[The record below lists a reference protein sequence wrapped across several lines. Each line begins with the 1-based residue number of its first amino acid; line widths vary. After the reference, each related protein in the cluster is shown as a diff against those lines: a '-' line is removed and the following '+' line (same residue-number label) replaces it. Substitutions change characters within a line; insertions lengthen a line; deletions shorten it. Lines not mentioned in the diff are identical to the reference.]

1 MEFNVENCLKQTDN
15 FACQSNVESV
25 LMKPAHRHSD
35 KPKLSIVIPT
45 YKRLETLKEA
55 VSSAL
60 SQTYW
65 TYYNLVYDIIIV
77 EDNPESDTPIEKYL
91 MSLED
96 NRICYYKNSSN
107 LGLVGNFNRAVSLA
121 DGDYAVLL
129 HDDDFLFPDYLE
141 RMAQLVWRYKDADII
156 CTRPVKW
163 HEDRGEARPVQPIGV
178 ECVPRDNKE
187 PKLYRLWKPLSDWEP
202 YCRNFLPTGVTFK
215 KESFMRTGGFDH
227 LSGPSTDL
235 YYIVRVGQSVNYYMY
250 ECPLFVYRWSENES
264 MKFSTRVDFIKA
276 GLPLRRKLLEKYGV
290 PSFVSNLLIKNYCAV
305 SQANMK
311 RDFPDKEFNV
321 DGFILPRGRFEAFL
335 AKKTQDILS
344 WCLRLR
350 KIFAG
355 SQ

>member
-1 MEFNVENCLKQTDN
+1 MEFNVENCLKQNDN

-25 LMKPAHRHSD
+25 LMKDCKCHLE
-35 KPKLSIVIPT
+35 PKFSIVIPT

-55 VSSAL
+55 VNSAL
-60 SQTYW
+60 LQTY
-65 TYYNLVYDIIIV
+65 NRLLDVVIV
-77 EDNPESDTPIEKYL
+77 EDNPESDTPIERYV

-96 NRICYYKNSSN
+96 NKIRYYKNSQN

-121 DGDYAVLL
+121 AGEYVVLL

-141 RMAQLVWRYKDADII
+141 RMERVVRKYKNADII
-156 CTRPVKW
+156 CPRPVKW
-163 HEDRGEARPVQPIGV
+163 HEDKGEARPVQPKGVNLPHIIGYKV
-178 ECVPRDNKE
+178 
-187 PKLYRLWKPLSDWEP
+187 WKPLSDWEP
-202 YCRNFLPTGVTFK
+202 FCRNFLPTGVTFK

-276 GLPLRRKLLEKYGV
+276 GLPLRRKILEKHRV
-290 PSFVSNLLIKNYCAV
+290 TKFVSNLLLKNYCAV

-311 RDFPDKEFNV
+311 RDFPDKEFNI
-321 DGFILPRGRFEAFL
+321 DGFILPAGGFEAFL
-335 AKKTQDILS
+335 AKKTQDILA
-344 WCLRLR
+344 WYLRLR
-350 KIFAG
+350 RIFAKRT
-355 SQ
+355 